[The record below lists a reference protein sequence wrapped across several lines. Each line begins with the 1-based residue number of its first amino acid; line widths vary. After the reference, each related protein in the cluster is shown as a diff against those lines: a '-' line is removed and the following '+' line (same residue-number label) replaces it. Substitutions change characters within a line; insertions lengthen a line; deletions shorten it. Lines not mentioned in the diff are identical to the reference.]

1 MAMDE
6 VFKVFGTLG
15 LKNETRAPMEEAEKQ
30 AEKSADSVA
39 SKFMNAAKWIGGAFA
54 AKGVFDF
61 GKATVEAAATAQAVQ
76 AQFDQVFGD
85 IKGKASESLN
95 AVANEI
101 GAIPNRIKPAFNQ
114 IASFAKV
121 AGMDANQSLEFTT
134 RATKAAADSAA
145 FYDKSLEDTTETLK
159 SYLKGNFSV
168 ADNLG
173 ILSTETTRNAKA
185 TELFGQKYKD
195 LTGIQQQE
203 VLLKMFEDANKVS
216 GAMGQAARES
226 DGWENVMGN
235 LKQSWTD
242 FQAEIGK
249 AILPTAVKVIQALA
263 GAMRAA
269 TQAIGPLVQN
279 VAAFFAELFKGDAPL
294 GQLVNGLGQL
304 VTKAGEAIGKVAGFI
319 SQLFGAISSG
329 KGGDFLQ
336 SLGISPSVVSTL
348 EGIFS
353 RIGAVIGKFLGVLN
367 GVKEAVIAIFDILF
381 GSMSEGDN
389 YDLLVKLGLPPDAAE
404 LVITIAQTIGQ
415 VMSDLWN
422 GIMEVAQAAS
432 DFYNQHVFPLF
443 DMILQSSSDL
453 YAQGSP
459 LWEALSNAV
468 TLAGQVI
475 GLAIQWIVERV
486 KIMYEQMAVVIDVVR
501 AVWPQIQAVIMSA
514 IQVISD
520 VLAVFIA
527 FFKGDWDGLWKAVQN
542 LASSAWELIKNL
554 FTLAVNALVQIIS
567 RCLQAVIKWATDI
580 YNTVKDWFGKI
591 PDAIKSLWKK
601 AEDFLRSIN
610 LVEIGKNIVSG
621 LWDGI
626 KSMWGN
632 MVNWVG
638 EKANGFISSVKGV
651 FGIKSP
657 SRRMRDEVGV
667 HLPTGIAAG
676 IEQSAGAIDEAMD
689 DVKSRIMFDPS
700 MAYTVH
706 QNVNVEEHEE
716 EMPLYQR
723 ETLALLRALVAKDG
737 NTYLNEREVSRAISE
752 PLNNYNQVNDLQN
765 KRMRGEGFGFA

>member
-85 IKGKASESLN
+85 IKGKAAESLN

-304 VTKAGEAIGKVAGFI
+304 VTKAVEAIGKVAGFI

>member
-54 AKGVFDF
+54 AREVFNFAKG
-61 GKATVEAAATAQAVQ
+61 TVEAAATAKAIQ
-76 AQFDQVFGD
+76 AQFEQVF
-85 IKGKASESLN
+85 KELPQQAEASLN
-95 AVANEI
+95 QVANAV
-101 GAIPNRIKPAFNQ
+101 GAIPSRIKPAFSQ
-114 IASFAKV
+114 IASFAQV
-121 AGMDANQSLEFTT
+121 AGMNSSQALDFTT

-173 ILSTETTRNAKA
+173 ILSTETTRNEAAMREFGKA
-185 TELFGQKYKD
+185 YKD
-195 LTGIQQQE
+195 LDGVRQQQ
-203 VLLKMFEDANKVS
+203 VLLKMFEDANKLS
-216 GAMGQAARES
+216 GAMDQAANEA

-242 FQAEIGK
+242 FQAELGK
-249 AILPTAVKVIQALA
+249 AILPTVVKIMESFGKAIQS
-263 GAMRAA
+263 A
-269 TQAIGPLVQN
+269 TQAVGPLVQG
-279 VAAFFAELFKGDAPL
+279 VGAFFAELFKADAPL
-294 GQLVNGLGQL
+294 GQLVNNLGQL
-304 VTKAGEAIGKVAGFI
+304 VTMAGDGIGKVAGFI

-336 SLGISPSVVSTL
+336 SLGISPSVISTI

-353 RIGAVIGKFLGVLN
+353 RIGAVFGKFLGALN

-422 GIMEVAQAAS
+422 GIIEVAQAAS

-443 DMILQSSSDL
+443 DMLFQSSSDL

-475 GLAIQWIVERV
+475 GLAIQWIVERI
-486 KIMYEQMAVVIDVVR
+486 KIMYEQMAIVIDVVR

-554 FTLAVNALVQIIS
+554 FSLAVNALVQIIS

-580 YNTVKDWFGKI
+580 YNTIKDWFGKI

-638 EKANGFISSVKGV
+638 EKANGFVSSVKGV

-723 ETLALLRALVAKDG
+723 ETLALLRALVAKEG
-737 NTYLNEREVSRAISE
+737 NTYLDGREVSRGLSE
-752 PLNNYNQVNDLQN
+752 PLNTYNQVNDLQN

>member
-54 AKGVFDF
+54 AREVFNFAKG
-61 GKATVEAAATAQAVQ
+61 TVEAAATAKAIQ
-76 AQFDQVFGD
+76 AQFEQVF
-85 IKGKASESLN
+85 KELPQQAEASLN
-95 AVANEI
+95 QVANAV
-101 GAIPNRIKPAFNQ
+101 GAIPSRIKPAFSQ
-114 IASFAKV
+114 IASFAQV
-121 AGMDANQSLEFTT
+121 AGMNSSQALDFTT

-173 ILSTETTRNAKA
+173 ILSTETTRNEAAMREFGKA
-185 TELFGQKYKD
+185 YKD
-195 LTGIQQQE
+195 LDGVRQQQ
-203 VLLKMFEDANKVS
+203 VLLKMFEDANKLS
-216 GAMGQAARES
+216 GAMDQAANEA

-242 FQAEIGK
+242 FQAELGK
-249 AILPTAVKVIQALA
+249 AILPTVVKIMESFGKAIQS
-263 GAMRAA
+263 A
-269 TQAIGPLVQN
+269 TQAVGPLVQG
-279 VAAFFAELFKGDAPL
+279 VGAFFAELFKADAPL
-294 GQLVNGLGQL
+294 GQLVNNMGQL
-304 VTKAGEAIGKVAGFI
+304 VTMAGDGIGKVVGFI

-336 SLGISPSVVSTL
+336 SLGISPSVISTI

-353 RIGAVIGKFLGVLN
+353 RIGAVFGKFLGVIN

-443 DMILQSSSDL
+443 DMLLQTFNDVF
-453 YAQGSP
+453 AQGSP

-486 KIMYEQMAVVIDVVR
+486 KIMYEQMAIVIDVVR

-542 LASSAWELIKNL
+542 LTSSAWELIKNL
-554 FTLAVNALVQIIS
+554 FSLAVNALVQIIS

-591 PDAIKSLWKK
+591 PDAIKNLWKK

-621 LWDGI
+621 LWNGI

-632 MVNWVG
+632 MVNWVS

-723 ETLALLRALVAKDG
+723 ETLSLLRALVAKEG
-737 NTYLNEREVSRAISE
+737 NTYLDGREVSRGLSE
-752 PLNNYNQVNDLQN
+752 PLNTYNQVRDLQN

>member
-1 MAMDE
+1 
-6 VFKVFGTLG
+6 
-15 LKNETRAPMEEAEKQ
+15 
-30 AEKSADSVA
+30 
-39 SKFMNAAKWIGGAFA
+39 
-54 AKGVFDF
+54 
-61 GKATVEAAATAQAVQ
+61 
-76 AQFDQVFGD
+76 
-85 IKGKASESLN
+85 
-95 AVANEI
+95 
-101 GAIPNRIKPAFNQ
+101 
-114 IASFAKV
+114 
-121 AGMDANQSLEFTT
+121 
-134 RATKAAADSAA
+134 
-145 FYDKSLEDTTETLK
+145 
-159 SYLKGNFSV
+159 
-168 ADNLG
+168 
-173 ILSTETTRNAKA
+173 
-185 TELFGQKYKD
+185 
-195 LTGIQQQE
+195 
-203 VLLKMFEDANKVS
+203 
-216 GAMGQAARES
+216 
-226 DGWENVMGN
+226 
-235 LKQSWTD
+235 
-242 FQAEIGK
+242 
-249 AILPTAVKVIQALA
+249 
-263 GAMRAA
+263 
-269 TQAIGPLVQN
+269 
-279 VAAFFAELFKGDAPL
+279 
-294 GQLVNGLGQL
+294 
-304 VTKAGEAIGKVAGFI
+304 
-319 SQLFGAISSG
+319 
-329 KGGDFLQ
+329 
-336 SLGISPSVVSTL
+336 
-348 EGIFS
+348 
-353 RIGAVIGKFLGVLN
+353 
-367 GVKEAVIAIFDILF
+367 
-381 GSMSEGDN
+381 MSEGDN

-554 FTLAVNALVQIIS
+554 FSLAVNALVQIIS

-580 YNTVKDWFGKI
+580 YNTVKEWFGKI
-591 PDAIKSLWKK
+591 PDSIKSLWKK
-601 AEDFLRSIN
+601 AEDFLKSIN

-638 EKANGFISSVKGV
+638 EKANGFVSSVKGV

-723 ETLALLRALVAKDG
+723 ETLSLLRALVAKEG
-737 NTYLNEREVSRAISE
+737 NTYLDGREVSRGLSE
-752 PLNNYNQVNDLQN
+752 PLNTYNQVNDLQN

>member
-54 AKGVFDF
+54 AREVFNFAKG
-61 GKATVEAAATAQAVQ
+61 TVEAAATAKAIQ
-76 AQFDQVFGD
+76 AQFEQVF
-85 IKGKASESLN
+85 KELPQQAEASLN
-95 AVANEI
+95 QVANAV
-101 GAIPNRIKPAFNQ
+101 GAIPSRIKPAFSQ
-114 IASFAKV
+114 IASFAQV
-121 AGMDANQSLEFTT
+121 AGMNSSQALDFTT

-173 ILSTETTRNAKA
+173 ILSTETTRNEAAMREFGKA
-185 TELFGQKYKD
+185 YKD
-195 LTGIQQQE
+195 LDGVRQQQ
-203 VLLKMFEDANKVS
+203 VLLKMFEDANKLS
-216 GAMGQAARES
+216 GAMDQAANEA

-242 FQAEIGK
+242 FQAELGK
-249 AILPTAVKVIQALA
+249 AILPTVVKIMESFGKAIQS
-263 GAMRAA
+263 A
-269 TQAIGPLVQN
+269 TQAVGPLVQG
-279 VAAFFAELFKGDAPL
+279 VGAFFAELFKADAPL
-294 GQLVNGLGQL
+294 GQLVNNMGQL
-304 VTKAGEAIGKVAGFI
+304 VTMAGDGIGKLVGFI

-336 SLGISPSVVSTL
+336 SLGISPSVISTI

-353 RIGAVIGKFLGVLN
+353 RIGAVFGKFLGVLN

-422 GIMEVAQAAS
+422 GIIEVAQTAS
-432 DFYNQHVFPLF
+432 DFYNQHVFPLI
-443 DMILQSSSDL
+443 DMLLQAFNDL
-453 YAQGSP
+453 FAQGSP

-580 YNTVKDWFGKI
+580 YNTIKDWFGKI

-601 AEDFLRSIN
+601 AEDFLKSIN

-638 EKANGFISSVKGV
+638 EKANGFVSSVKGV

-723 ETLALLRALVAKDG
+723 ETLALLRALVAKEG
-737 NTYLNEREVSRAISE
+737 NTYLDSREVSRGLSE